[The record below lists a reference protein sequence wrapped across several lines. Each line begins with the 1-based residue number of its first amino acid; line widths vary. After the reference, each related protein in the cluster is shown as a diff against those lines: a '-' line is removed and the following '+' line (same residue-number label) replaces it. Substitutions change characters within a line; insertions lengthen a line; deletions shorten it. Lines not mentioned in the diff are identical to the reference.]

1 MIIFLNVLNPVWLHV
16 IEGKQILLLMLGEI
30 KKNSN

>member
-1 MIIFLNVLNPVWLHV
+1 MIIFLNVLNAVWLHV
-16 IEGKQILLLMLGEI
+16 IVGQQVLFLMLGEI